1 MGRPK
6 AEIVTFKA
14 DESLVSALQ
23 GVPNRSEFIRGAI
36 QAALDGACPLCMG
49 TGTLTPDQK
58 AHWEQFAQAHSVVEC
73 SECHGRYL
81 VCDRGKGRSGAP
93 SRTRRRT

>member
-1 MGRPK
+1 MSRPK

-14 DESLVSALQ
+14 DESLVAALG

-58 AHWEQFAQAHSVVEC
+58 AHWEEFTRAHSVVEC
-73 SECHGRYL
+73 SDCHERHL
-81 VCDRGKGRSGAP
+81 VCERGGARSSVP
-93 SRTRRRT
+93 SRKRR